1 MVSTKKN
8 KLASL
13 KDPNTLKSG
22 HVKKLSS
29 GTAYVVKRNK
39 EGVARYIKAQP
50 DDVKC
55 SKTLKKNVSEML
67 NEVKKN
73 KNKQSYSQALAIAYS
88 KTQKKY
94 PKCQL
99 VQKTNNKTNKT
110 KKLIKSKYI
119 QNGGKRRVKLQ
130 RKIIK
135 LLIKRNY
142 IRTQDGKCN
151 VINGDNIRKL
161 YKDLNS
167 NDTPTPTTTTTPTTT
182 SALQNIKPIIKN
194 IKYKKQEGKMAPD
207 DFIKL
212 INNLINN
219 CQFALSNDQSVKIN
233 TQKIIQNDNY
243 IMTHNN
249 LLNRQQN
256 RYQYSY
262 VSNRQMSGTVSY
274 ILKMKPNNTMT
285 TLSDYL
291 KIKRLYNFIYDN
303 L

>member
-13 KDPNTLKSG
+13 RDPNTLKSG

-29 GTAYVVKRNK
+29 GTAYVVKRNS
-39 EGVARYIKAQP
+39 EGVARYVKARP

-99 VQKTNNKTNKT
+99 VQKTNNKT
-110 KKLIKSKYI
+110 KKLTKSKHI
-119 QNGGKRRVKLQ
+119 QNGGDINSKHLKLQ

-142 IRTQDGKCN
+142 IRKQPPPQQTLFVRCQPVKGDSIKSLYDN
-151 VINGDNIRKL
+151 FKVAPDVIR
-161 YKDLNS
+161 
-167 NDTPTPTTTTTPTTT
+167 
-182 SALQNIKPIIKN
+182 N
-194 IKYKKQEGKMAPD
+194 IKYKTNAYTLTELLNIINQLIANCVPKHTTSLYTYTNPAVYSQPNILSTSITGKYFKYMNNSIMHTTEIPNKYKPD
-207 DFIKL
+207 DPKYEVYKLTKLYKFIKKEL
-212 INNLINN
+212 KL
-219 CQFALSNDQSVKIN
+219 LSI
-233 TQKIIQNDNY
+233 
-243 IMTHNN
+243 
-249 LLNRQQN
+249 
-256 RYQYSY
+256 
-262 VSNRQMSGTVSY
+262 
-274 ILKMKPNNTMT
+274 
-285 TLSDYL
+285 
-291 KIKRLYNFIYDN
+291 
-303 L
+303 